1 MSSISDRYKT
11 NTKTEVPTRS
21 DGTVGIRATLNN
33 MGISNDKIGYNEG
46 DKTVTLSGKTLMKP
60 VYIDEDAG
68 VSYATPKEIQQS
80 LVNYYS
86 GTNNPIVKV
95 SDAFANYAGQYGL
108 SADALGYTNGTVT
121 IGGTPL
127 NVLYIDDEGKSWTF
141 RDNLESTVYDYINS
155 LNVSSPNDILRE
167 YNSKYLNPAYNLARS
182 IMNRSEFS
190 YDPDSDPVYQAY
202 RNKYMIEG
210 NRATR
215 DTLAAYSG
223 LTGGYTN
230 SAAVT
235 AAAQTGQYY
244 MSQLTNVIP
253 ELAQQAYERYADSY
267 KTDLDLLEQMVDL
280 YDTAYGN
287 AYSANNKTIANINSA
302 AGSNVDRD
310 AAAFEKYWD
319 SLFNAQEYSWA
330 EKNNA
335 QDYDWTEILNGQQ
348 STSNYLESENMRNEN
363 IMQQIYLQYYN
374 KLLEAQ
380 LVGENL
386 NNRLTQERI
395 NQLILQNMFGY

>member
-1 MSSISDRYKT
+1 
-11 NTKTEVPTRS
+11 
-21 DGTVGIRATLNN
+21 
-33 MGISNDKIGYNEG
+33 
-46 DKTVTLSGKTLMKP
+46 
-60 VYIDEDAG
+60 
-68 VSYATPKEIQQS
+68 
-80 LVNYYS
+80 
-86 GTNNPIVKV
+86 
-95 SDAFANYAGQYGL
+95 
-108 SADALGYTNGTVT
+108 
-121 IGGTPL
+121 
-127 NVLYIDDEGKSWTF
+127 
-141 RDNLESTVYDYINS
+141 
-155 LNVSSPNDILRE
+155 
-167 YNSKYLNPAYNLARS
+167 
-182 IMNRSEFS
+182 
-190 YDPDSDPVYQAY
+190 
-202 RNKYMIEG
+202 
-210 NRATR
+210 
-215 DTLAAYSG
+215 
-223 LTGGYTN
+223 
-230 SAAVT
+230 
-235 AAAQTGQYY
+235 

-386 NNRLTQERI
+386 NNRLTQEKI